1 MKKLYQVPELEI
13 RDLKLDQYFLVA
25 SGGQVGSSSFEGNWD
40 TGEEEL
46 DY

>member
-1 MKKLYQVPELEI
+1 MKTLYQVP
-13 RDLKLDQYFLVA
+13 DVHVQNLKMEQVFLVA
-25 SGGQVGSSSFEGNWD
+25 SGGQAGSSSFEGNWD